1 MKTRITNTALLLIL
15 LASSLGCSKIEI
27 DARNQFTGRYAVE
40 EFNYID
46 GSLTYYDLRI
56 RKVSGSDDEIV
67 FENFFNAGINVFG
80 VVVGTRVYI
89 EAQTSGVF
97 WVEGQ
102 GTISGNVLNM
112 AYFVVATIGQSSY
125 DHDIM
130 ATLTKY

>member
-1 MKTRITNTALLLIL
+1 MKTRITNSALLLIL
-15 LASSLGCSKIEI
+15 LASLTGCSKIEI

-46 GSLTYYDLRI
+46 GSLTYFDLRI
-56 RKVSGSDDEIV
+56 RKVAGSDDEIV

-80 VVVGTRVYI
+80 VVVGTRVYL
-89 EAQTSGVF
+89 EAQTSGIF

-112 AYFVVATIGQSSY
+112 AYFVVATVGQSSY

>member
-1 MKTRITNTALLLIL
+1 MKTKITITALLLLL
-15 LASSLGCSKIEI
+15 LASFAGCSKIEI
-27 DARNQFTGRYAVE
+27 DERNKFTGRYAVE
-40 EFNYID
+40 EYNYVD
-46 GSLTYYDLRI
+46 GSLSYYDVRI

-89 EAQTSGVF
+89 EAQTSGIF

-112 AYFVVATIGQSSY
+112 SYFVVVTIGQSTY
-125 DHDIM
+125 DHDIN